1 MLEDNWTGSLLIS
14 TFLIHP
20 MNGVLETTPL
30 TLANNLCPPKNRALA
45 VSVDVEWDGPIR
57 GSVNTLSTDNVTTFF
72 DLTAE
77 IKKSFY
83 SCHKCLANKL
93 LLLLYSALLK

>member
-77 IKKSFY
+77 IKINL
-83 SCHKCLANKL
+83 CHKRLANKKL
-93 LLLLYSALLK
+93 LLFLCSALVK